1 VIAMTAGVLA
11 SERERSMRPA
21 LPTSS
26 QAVVVEEMMEVINRL
41 CPSGRGAA
49 GAAPPADEEVFT
61 MAPLMRVM
69 GRDAGRGVL
78 RRMVEDALNK
88 GMTPV
93 RDAETA
99 LQAGRHSEV
108 ARILHGLRGSVGTL
122 GTKRLIRAAF
132 ATAKPSTRAATTR
145 CRRCCRGRGGAGT
158 GAGRGARM
166 AVQAGGL
173 GLQRK
178 AGQTRP
184 GLTRS
189 LLWV

>member
-1 VIAMTAGVLA
+1 
-11 SERERSMRPA
+11 
-21 LPTSS
+21 
-26 QAVVVEEMMEVINRL
+26 
-41 CPSGRGAA
+41 
-49 GAAPPADEEVFT
+49 

-132 ATAKPSTRAATTR
+132 ATEEAIDA
-145 CRRCCRGRGGAGT
+145 GRHDEVPALLS
-158 GAGRGARM
+158 GAGRSWNWRWPRRANGCPGWRI
-166 AVQAGGL
+166 
-173 GLQRK
+173 
-178 AGQTRP
+178 RP
-184 GLTRS
+184 AT
-189 LLWV
+189 